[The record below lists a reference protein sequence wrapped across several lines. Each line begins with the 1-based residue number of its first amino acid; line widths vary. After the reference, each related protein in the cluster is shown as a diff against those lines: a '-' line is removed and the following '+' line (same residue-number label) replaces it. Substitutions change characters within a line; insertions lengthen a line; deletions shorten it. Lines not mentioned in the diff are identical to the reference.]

1 MQPEG
6 RSEQDG
12 LRGLERGLSVLEF
25 LNLRDN
31 QSVAAIARGVGLPR
45 TTVIRILA
53 TLQRLGFVTRDRDR
67 RGYRLAIRVRA
78 LADGYDDESWV
89 ADIARP
95 RVERLGAELVFPV
108 LLATPLGS
116 SMLWR
121 VATDRDSPLAV
132 HRYGVGL
139 RTPLTESATGYVY
152 LAWCSAAQRAAAL
165 DVVATLSQYARRGVF
180 QRERIE
186 RDVAR
191 VRARGHALLTRP
203 LGRETALSVPVLAG
217 GSYLA
222 SLAVRYPRGAF
233 GEGEAVKRFLAPLR
247 TTAEAIGRE
256 FAQAAGRRRG

>member
-1 MQPEG
+1 MSPASG
-6 RSEQDG
+6 RDAES
-12 LRGLERGLSVLEF
+12 LRGLERGLAVLEF
-25 LNLRDN
+25 LNLKDN
-31 QSVAAIARGVGLPR
+31 QSVAAIARGVHLPR

-53 TLQRLGFVTRDRDR
+53 TLRRLGFVTRDRDS

-89 ADIARP
+89 ADVARP
-95 RVERLGAELVFPV
+95 RVEALGAQLLFPV
-108 LLATPLGS
+108 LLATPFGS

-132 HRYGVGL
+132 HRYGIGL

-152 LAWCSAAQRAAAL
+152 LACCTAAQRAAAL
-165 DVVATLSQYARRGVF
+165 DVVATLRQYAGRGVF

-191 VRARGHALLTRP
+191 VRERGYAVLTRP
-203 LGRETALSVPVLAG
+203 LGRETALSVPVLASG
-217 GSYLA
+217 RYLA

-233 GEGEAVKRFLAPLR
+233 SEAEALRRFLAPLR
-247 TTAEAIGRE
+247 ATAEAVGRE
-256 FAQAAGRRRG
+256 FAQAGRRRE